1 MRVPRSRKSWEEIDV
16 LTELADTLSK
26 KAGTLCKKAGSK
38 QHYHDSSGQ
47 AGRGVRISRYLPRT
61 DLPADGTDTE
71 VQSEHES
78 SED

>member
-1 MRVPRSRKSWEEIDV
+1 MER
-16 LTELADTLSK
+16 ADMLSK

-47 AGRGVRISRYLPRT
+47 EGRGMRISRYLPHA
-61 DLPADGTDTE
+61 DLPADSTDTE